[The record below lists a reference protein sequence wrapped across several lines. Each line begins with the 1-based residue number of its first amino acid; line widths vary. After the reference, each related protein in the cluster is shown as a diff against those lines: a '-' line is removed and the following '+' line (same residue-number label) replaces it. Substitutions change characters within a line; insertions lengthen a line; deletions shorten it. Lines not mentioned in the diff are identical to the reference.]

1 LGRGASFGQ
10 ILYPK
15 GGAASMF
22 PSALTIGG
30 NYIIGN
36 YIIDERKSPKFGQQN
51 YDLERDFQAGPPLY
65 CGFW

>member
-1 LGRGASFGQ
+1 
-10 ILYPK
+10 
-15 GGAASMF
+15 MF